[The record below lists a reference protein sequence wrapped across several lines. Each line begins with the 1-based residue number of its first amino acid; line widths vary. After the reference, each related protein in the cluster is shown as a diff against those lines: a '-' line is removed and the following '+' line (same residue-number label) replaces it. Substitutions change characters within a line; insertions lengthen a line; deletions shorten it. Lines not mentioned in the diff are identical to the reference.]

1 MSQNVLYTIYL
12 FQAVQKVQDNF
23 KKLLYRY
30 LCSEIGKI
38 NAIKL
43 LPQYS
48 ETLRNL
54 EEMANILATKRLRI
68 WRREWKN
75 CDQAEENYK
84 KIYRKK
90 NYIYNIYT
98 EYHHLKLNITTSTG
112 KINAVP
118 IKLAALSVEFLLGWG
133 KLFWYLCIGSTS

>member
-1 MSQNVLYTIYL
+1 MSQNVLYSIYL

-68 WRREWKN
+68 
-75 CDQAEENYK
+75 
-84 KIYRKK
+84 
-90 NYIYNIYT
+90 
-98 EYHHLKLNITTSTG
+98 
-112 KINAVP
+112 
-118 IKLAALSVEFLLGWG
+118 
-133 KLFWYLCIGSTS
+133 

>member
-1 MSQNVLYTIYL
+1 MSQNVLYATTYL

-68 WRREWKN
+68 
-75 CDQAEENYK
+75 
-84 KIYRKK
+84 
-90 NYIYNIYT
+90 
-98 EYHHLKLNITTSTG
+98 
-112 KINAVP
+112 
-118 IKLAALSVEFLLGWG
+118 
-133 KLFWYLCIGSTS
+133 